1 MKKFILT
8 ILAAAG
14 TIMAA
19 EAQPGSI
26 LVYGNVGIQSTKN
39 DDKSNDMSW
48 NINPGVGYQLNNHW
62 TIGLAGGYGSDAS
75 KPDGGK
81 WSGTKNWQIGAFGRY
96 TQSLGSIFSVFGQL
110 DAGYKNEHASADGK
124 TVDNSNINGFYAQLT
139 PAIAINVYKTLA
151 LNFNVGGL
159 GYSSMKSEVSGAN
172 ATNQFKLNF
181 GQTLQIGL
189 SKNFGGH
196 KMHGHHEPMDETR
209 HMDTNDDD
217 SSSKKKKHSSDDDE

>member
-14 TIMAA
+14 TILAA

-26 LVYGNVGIQSTKN
+26 LVFGNVGVQSVKN
-39 DDKSNDMSW
+39 DDKSNTMNW
-48 NINPGVGYQLNNHW
+48 NVTPGVGYQFTNHW
-62 TIGLAGGYGSDAS
+62 TVGLSGGYGSKAN

-81 WSGTKNWQIGAFGRY
+81 WSGTKDWQIGAFGRY
-96 TQSLGSIFSVFGQL
+96 TQSLGSIFSVYGQL
-110 DAGYKNEHASADGK
+110 DAGYQNEHASADGK
-124 TVDNSNINGFYAQLT
+124 TVENSNLNGFYAQLT

-159 GYSSMKSEVSGAN
+159 GYNSMKSEVSGSN
-172 ATNQFKLNF
+172 PTNTFKLNF
-181 GQTLQIGL
+181 GQSLSIGL

-196 KMHGHHEPMDETR
+196 HAHGHHEPMDETR
-209 HMDTNDDD
+209 KMDTSDDD